1 MILFNA
7 IAPVVLAFPDLSNLP
22 TPCSKA
28 MAVVDAYSGKTL
40 LIPFLNPLYSPF
52 GSSAQPRYKLEALNL
67 ATDPVF
73 SVIVAAI
80 ASRCSASFTSEANQC
95 EAAISVIQDV
105 SENGPYWLRAI
116 LGAERVGSVKR

>member
-28 MAVVDAYSGKTL
+28 MAVVDAYSSKTL
-40 LIPFLNPLYSPF
+40 LIPFLNPLYVPF
-52 GSSAQPRYKLEALNL
+52 ESTAQPRYKLYSLNL
-67 ATDPVF
+67 ASDPVF
-73 SVIVAAI
+73 SVIVAAV
-80 ASRCSASFTSEANQC
+80 ASRCSATFTSEANQC

-116 LGAERVGSVKR
+116 MGEQRVASLKR